1 MGIDKNA
8 ELKLIRSTNNKIL
21 IFSVSERKKLNDIEQ
36 ESLDTHWFGAKII
49 LIPWIKIFPVFQTN
63 YKHLS
68 RAVYKYLEELT
79 SVLIDL

>member
-36 ESLDTHWFGAKII
+36 ESLDTH
-49 LIPWIKIFPVFQTN
+49 
-63 YKHLS
+63 
-68 RAVYKYLEELT
+68 
-79 SVLIDL
+79 